1 MHHTAL
7 RLDFLVNLWY
17 NKNMRHQYWWRLF
30 LPPHPDIGGGDFFLA
45 KLKQKGFLHDTCF
58 TNQTWHICCA

>member
-30 LPPHPDIGGGDFFLA
+30 LHPAPKIGGGDFFS
-45 KLKQKGFLHDTCF
+45 
-58 TNQTWHICCA
+58 